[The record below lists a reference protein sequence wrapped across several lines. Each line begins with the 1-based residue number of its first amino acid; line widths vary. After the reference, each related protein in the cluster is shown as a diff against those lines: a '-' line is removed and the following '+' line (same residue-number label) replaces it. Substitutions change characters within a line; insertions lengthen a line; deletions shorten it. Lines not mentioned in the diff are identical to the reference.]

1 MFRLEISRILT
12 KFTKNWVKIFMIL
25 RQERWNILDH
35 AIWFKSEGSLRVV
48 YNDRGQLKNTDIS
61 GALYSLIIQF

>member
-1 MFRLEISRILT
+1 MFRLEISQILT

-35 AIWFKSEGSLRVV
+35 AIWFKSEGSL
-48 YNDRGQLKNTDIS
+48 KNTDIS
-61 GALYSLIIQF
+61 GAPYTLRIQYKYTGGILL